1 MVIQVEVVLRWRVG
15 VALADDC
22 GILPALFVLAAVVL
36 GRLLLEAAEGVAVG
50 LAVDLRPV
58 VVFLAVAFLAA
69 MPVFMAS
76 PATSFNA
83 AAAMP

>member
-15 VALADDC
+15 AALAEDRV
-22 GILPALFVLAAVVL
+22 ILLVLAAVAS
-36 GRLLLEAAEGVAVG
+36 GCLLLAAAEGVVFGFA
-50 LAVDLRPV
+50 ADLRAGM
-58 VVFLAVAFLAA
+58 VFLAVAFLAF
-69 MPVFMAS
+69 MPDFMAS

>member
-15 VALADDC
+15 AALAKDRV
-22 GILPALFVLAAVVL
+22 ILSVLFVLAAVAL
-36 GRLLLEAAEGVAVG
+36 GRLLLAAAEGVALG
-50 LAVDLRPV
+50 FPVDFRPA
-58 VVFLAVAFLAA
+58 VVFLAVAFLAL
-69 MPVFMAS
+69 MPDFMAS